1 MRKSLKTQIAVLFIG
16 LIGFVFLANWCTNNF
31 LLERYYVAKKEAALQ
46 RIYDN
51 MNKVEDVDDYTVL
64 DIETTS
70 LDSYYGEILEISAI
84 KVRNKKEI
92 EYFSELIKINNEVG
106 YFTTRLTGI
115 TNEMI
120 EQEGK
125 DLVYVLYEFKKFLGN
140 DIIIGHNVNFDIDFI
155 YDSMVDNLG
164 EYLSND
170 YIDTLRISR
179 KVLPELKHHKL
190 DNLIDYFNL
199 TKRNEH
205 RALNDC
211 VLTNQVYINLVNFLK

>member
-1 MRKSLKTQIAVLFIG
+1 MVRK
-16 LIGFVFLANWCTNNF
+16 
-31 LLERYYVAKKEAALQ
+31 
-46 RIYDN
+46 RIYKGHSLVKDIDN
-51 MNKVEDVDDYTVL
+51 YTVV

-70 LDSYYGEILEISAI
+70 LDSYKGEILEISAI
-84 KVRNKKEI
+84 KVRNKKEVG
-92 EYFSELIKINNEVG
+92 YFSELIKINNEVG

-115 TNEMI
+115 TNKMV

-125 DLVYVLYEFKKFLGN
+125 DLIYVLQEFQNFLGK

-155 YDSMVDNLG
+155 YDSMENNLN

-179 KVLPELKHHKL
+179 KVLPNLKHHKL

-199 TKRNEH
+199 VKRNEH

-211 VLTNQVYINLVNFLK
+211 ALTNQVYINLTNYLK

>member
-1 MRKSLKTQIAVLFIG
+1 
-16 LIGFVFLANWCTNNF
+16 
-31 LLERYYVAKKEAALQ
+31 
-46 RIYDN
+46 
-51 MNKVEDVDDYTVL
+51 
-64 DIETTS
+64 
-70 LDSYYGEILEISAI
+70 
-84 KVRNKKEI
+84 
-92 EYFSELIKINNEVG
+92 
-106 YFTTRLTGI
+106 
-115 TNEMI
+115 MI

-155 YDSMVDNLG
+155 YDSMVDSLG

-179 KVLPELKHHKL
+179 KLLPELKHHKL

>member
-1 MRKSLKTQIAVLFIG
+1 
-16 LIGFVFLANWCTNNF
+16 
-31 LLERYYVAKKEAALQ
+31 
-46 RIYDN
+46 
-51 MNKVEDVDDYTVL
+51 
-64 DIETTS
+64 
-70 LDSYYGEILEISAI
+70 
-84 KVRNKKEI
+84 
-92 EYFSELIKINNEVG
+92 
-106 YFTTRLTGI
+106 
-115 TNEMI
+115 MI

-179 KVLPELKHHKL
+179 KLLPELKHHRL

>member
-1 MRKSLKTQIAVLFIG
+1 MVRKRVYKGHSL
-16 LIGFVFLANWCTNNF
+16 
-31 LLERYYVAKKEAALQ
+31 
-46 RIYDN
+46 
-51 MNKVEDVDDYTVL
+51 VENVDDYTVL

-179 KVLPELKHHKL
+179 KLLPELKHHKL

-205 RALNDC
+205 RALNDY